1 MGFCKPMSEEVPLIN
16 TKTIS
21 KEELDAQRENA
32 AKVQAVLQ
40 SRYTDKPLACVITY
54 GCQQNVADSE
64 HIKGML
70 ADMGY
75 AFTDDRHKAQ
85 FILFN
90 TCAVREHAEDRVFG
104 NVGALKSYKAEHPDT
119 VIALCGC
126 MAQQEKNVE
135 KIKKSYPQVSLL
147 FGTHALWRFPSL
159 LYRVLTEKKRVF
171 DIGGEDDIAE
181 GLPVLRAKGAK
192 AWLSIMYGCN
202 NFCTYCIV
210 PYVRGRERSRR
221 PEEIEKELRELV
233 DAGYKEITLLGQNVN
248 SYGKDLGIDVDFAD
262 LLRRL
267 NAVPGDFWLRFMT
280 SHPKDASPKL
290 FSAMAECDKQLHLPF
305 QSGSDEIL
313 HRMNRRYTAEH
324 YKSLIA
330 DARSKM
336 PDITLSSDIIVGF
349 PGETEE
355 NFEDT
360 LKLVQD
366 TRFDLLFTFLYS
378 PRTGTPAAS
387 YEDNATQQDKQRRF
401 ERLLK
406 AQDEI
411 VAEKQAA
418 YQGKKLRLLVDGN
431 AKGPEYPFTA
441 RTEGNLLVCVR
452 GDDIKIGE
460 FIEAEIE
467 KTSLRCLF
475 AHKL

>member
-1 MGFCKPMSEEVPLIN
+1 MNRQTTRISPADVDRQRDFCQKLHE
-16 TKTIS
+16 
-21 KEELDAQRENA
+21 RFA
-32 AKVQAVLQ
+32 ARPSA
-40 SRYTDKPLACVITY
+40 PLAFVDTY
-54 GCQQNVADSE
+54 GCQQNEADSE
-64 HIKGML
+64 RLRGYL
-70 ADMGY
+70 SEMGY
-75 AFTDDRHKAQ
+75 QFTQSEAEADL
-85 FILFN
+85 IVIN
-90 TCAVREHAEDRVFG
+90 TCAIREHAEMRVLG
-104 NVGALKSYKAEHPDT
+104 NVGALVHTKRAKPGQLIC
-119 VIALCGC
+119 VCGC
-126 MAQQEKNVE
+126 MAQEPHMAQ
-135 KIKKSYPQVSLL
+135 KIKDSYRQVDLV
-147 FGTHALWRFPSL
+147 FGPHALWRFPEL
-159 LYRVLTEKKRVF
+159 LYRLVTRRGRIF
-171 DIGGEDDIAE
+171 DIADEPGSIAE
-181 GLPVLRAKGAK
+181 GIPLVRQEGVK
-192 AWLSIMYGCN
+192 AWVSIMYGCN

-233 DAGYKEITLLGQNVN
+233 AAGYKEITLLGQNVN

-290 FSAMAECDKQLHLPF
+290 FSAMAECDKVAKQLHLPF

-387 YEDNATQQDKQRRF
+387 YEDNATPQDKQRRF

-418 YQGKKLRLLVDGN
+418 YQGRKLRLLVDGN
-431 AKGPEYPFTA
+431 AKGSEYPFTA

>member
-1 MGFCKPMSEEVPLIN
+1 MPVTVSDE
-16 TKTIS
+16 
-21 KEELDAQRENA
+21 Q
-32 AKVQAVLQ
+32 LQ
-40 SRYTDKPLACVITY
+40 SQFTYIDAIASMVGGKQLRAYTHTF
-54 GCQQNVADSE
+54 GCQQNEADTE
-64 HIKGML
+64 RIRGML
-70 ADMGY
+70 RQMGY
-75 AFTDDRHKAQ
+75 EMTNDVNEAD

-90 TCAVREHAEDRVFG
+90 TCAVREHAEDRAFG
-104 NVGALKSYKAEHPDT
+104 NIGSLTHLKKRRPE
-119 VIALCGC
+119 VIIALCGC

-159 LYRVLTEKKRVF
+159 LYRVLSGEKRVF

-181 GLPVLRAKGAK
+181 GLPVLRAAGPK

-233 DAGYKEITLLGQNVN
+233 EAGYKEITLLGQNVN
-248 SYGKDLGIDVDFAD
+248 SYGKDLGLDLDFAG

-280 SHPKDASPKL
+280 SHPKDASPRL
-290 FSAMAECDKQLHLPF
+290 FDAMAACDKVAKQLHLPF

-313 HRMNRRYTAEH
+313 RRMNRRYTAAD
-324 YKSLIA
+324 YRALIA
-330 DARSKM
+330 DARAKM

-349 PGETEE
+349 PGETEAD
-355 NFEDT
+355 FEQT
-360 LKLVQD
+360 LKLVHDVQ
-366 TRFDLLFTFLYS
+366 FDLLFTFLYS

-387 YEDNATQQDKQRRF
+387 YEDNATPQEKQNRF

-411 VAEKQAA
+411 VARRQAA
-418 YQGKKLRLLVDGN
+418 YQGKTLRLLIDGT
-431 AKGPEYPFTA
+431 AKGPDYPFTA

-452 GDDIKIGE
+452 GEGITIGS
-460 FIEAEIE
+460 FIQATIE

-475 AHKL
+475 AQKK

>member
-1 MGFCKPMSEEVPLIN
+1 MNEDMMTESERTSTL
-16 TKTIS
+16 
-21 KEELDAQRENA
+21 
-32 AKVQAVLQ
+32 
-40 SRYTDKPLACVITY
+40 TDPTLGATTGRGKGVFYVHTL
-54 GCQQNVADSE
+54 GCQMNVHDSE
-64 HIKGML
+64 RIAGVL
-70 ADMGY
+70 EDDGYIPATEEQAADKDVDLIIM
-75 AFTDDRHKAQ
+75 
-85 FILFN
+85 N
-90 TCAVREHAEDRVFG
+90 TCAVRENAAERMYGTIGLWAD
-104 NVGALKSYKAEHPDT
+104 LKRTHPNMQ
-119 VIALCGC
+119 IAIGGC
-126 MAQQEKNVE
+126 MAQLDRKRIAQKAPWVDA
-135 KIKKSYPQVSLL
+135 V
-147 FGTHALWRFPSL
+147 FGTKNIGSLPRLLDQARMAGTCQVEVADKLDYFPSQ
-159 LYRVLTEKKRVF
+159 
-171 DIGGEDDIAE
+171 
-181 GLPVLRAKGAK
+181 LPVARASKVSS
-192 AWLSIMYGCN
+192 WVSISIGCN
-202 NFCTYCIV
+202 NTCTFCIV
-210 PYVRGRERSRR
+210 PTTRGKEHDRR
-221 PEEIEKELRELV
+221 PGDILAEIRRCVDEGAKEV
-233 DAGYKEITLLGQNVN
+233 TLLGQNVN

-290 FSAMAECDKQLHLPF
+290 FSAMAECDKVAKQLHLPF

-349 PGETEE
+349 PGETDED
-355 NFEDT
+355 FEQT

-387 YEDNATQQDKQRRF
+387 YEDNATPQDKQRRF

>member
-1 MGFCKPMSEEVPLIN
+1 MNRQTTRISPADMDRQRDFCQKLHE
-16 TKTIS
+16 
-21 KEELDAQRENA
+21 RFA
-32 AKVQAVLQ
+32 ARPSA
-40 SRYTDKPLACVITY
+40 PLAFVDTY
-54 GCQQNVADSE
+54 GCQQNEADSE
-64 HIKGML
+64 RLRGYL
-70 ADMGY
+70 SEMGY
-75 AFTDDRHKAQ
+75 QFTQSEAEADL
-85 FILFN
+85 IVIN
-90 TCAVREHAEDRVFG
+90 TCAIREHAEMRVLG
-104 NVGALKSYKAEHPDT
+104 NVGALVHTKRAKPGQLIC
-119 VIALCGC
+119 VCGC
-126 MAQQEKNVE
+126 MAQEPHMAQ
-135 KIKKSYPQVSLL
+135 KIKDSYRQVDLV
-147 FGTHALWRFPSL
+147 FGPHALWRFPEL
-159 LYRVLTEKKRVF
+159 LYRLVTRRGRIF
-171 DIGGEDDIAE
+171 DIADEPGSIAE
-181 GLPVLRAKGAK
+181 GIPLVRQEGVK
-192 AWLSIMYGCN
+192 AWVSIMYGCN

-233 DAGYKEITLLGQNVN
+233 AAGYKEITLLGQNVN

-290 FSAMAECDKQLHLPF
+290 FSAMAECDKVAKQLHLPF

-378 PRTGTPAAS
+378 PRAGTPAAS

-418 YQGKKLRLLVDGN
+418 YQSKKLRLLVDGN
-431 AKGPEYPFTA
+431 AKGSEYPFTA

>member
-1 MGFCKPMSEEVPLIN
+1 MC
-16 TKTIS
+16 
-21 KEELDAQRENA
+21 A
-32 AKVQAVLQ
+32 AA
-40 SRYTDKPLACVITY
+40 
-54 GCQQNVADSE
+54 
-64 HIKGML
+64 
-70 ADMGY
+70 
-75 AFTDDRHKAQ
+75 
-85 FILFN
+85 
-90 TCAVREHAEDRVFG
+90 
-104 NVGALKSYKAEHPDT
+104 
-119 VIALCGC
+119 
-126 MAQQEKNVE
+126 
-135 KIKKSYPQVSLL
+135 
-147 FGTHALWRFPSL
+147 
-159 LYRVLTEKKRVF
+159 
-171 DIGGEDDIAE
+171 
-181 GLPVLRAKGAK
+181 
-192 AWLSIMYGCN
+192 
-202 NFCTYCIV
+202 
-210 PYVRGRERSRR
+210 ERSRR

-233 DAGYKEITLLGQNVN
+233 AAGYKEITLLGQNVN

-267 NAVPGDFWLRFMT
+267 NAVPGGFWLRFMT

-290 FSAMAECDKQLHLPF
+290 FSAMAAECDKVAKQLHLPF

-349 PGETEE
+349 PGETDED
-355 NFEDT
+355 FEQT

-387 YEDNATQQDKQRRF
+387 YEDNATPQDKQRRF

-411 VAEKQAA
+411 VAEKQTA

-431 AKGPEYPFTA
+431 AKDRNIRLPPVPRATCSCACAVTISRSVNLSRQRSRKPRFAVCLHTNYKKEV
-441 RTEGNLLVCVR
+441 RTWLN
-452 GDDIKIGE
+452 
-460 FIEAEIE
+460 
-467 KTSLRCLF
+467 
-475 AHKL
+475 

>member
-1 MGFCKPMSEEVPLIN
+1 MSDKNKTYCLIN
-16 TKTIS
+16 
-21 KEELDAQRENA
+21 
-32 AKVQAVLQ
+32 
-40 SRYTDKPLACVITY
+40 Y
-54 GCQQNVADSE
+54 GCQMNESDTE
-64 HIKGML
+64 HYAGQL
-70 ADMGY
+70 QELGY
-75 AFTDDRHKAQ
+75 APNPDFHTAD
-85 FILFN
+85 IIIVN
-90 TCAVREHAEDRVFG
+90 TCCVRESAEKKIAG
-104 NVGALKSYKAEHPDT
+104 KIGELKAVKRANPDV
-119 VIALCGC
+119 VICVAGC
-126 MAQQEKNVE
+126 MAQKDGEKLR
-135 KIKKSYPQVSLL
+135 KKHPQVDLL
-147 FGTHALWRFPSL
+147 LGTAYVNDFKRL
-159 LYRVLTEKKRVF
+159 LLEFLAERKAAVYTDLTIHQSEF
-171 DIGGEDDIAE
+171 E
-181 GLPVLRAKGAK
+181 GHMVRQSSFA
-192 AWLSIMYGCN
+192 AWIPIMYGCN

-233 DAGYKEITLLGQNVN
+233 AAGYKEITLLGQNVN

-290 FSAMAECDKQLHLPF
+290 FSAMAECDKVAKQLHLPF

-349 PGETEE
+349 PGETDED
-355 NFEDT
+355 FEQT

-387 YEDNATQQDKQRRF
+387 YEDNATPQDKQRRF

-411 VAEKQAA
+411 VAEKQTA

>member
-1 MGFCKPMSEEVPLIN
+1 MDNLV
-16 TKTIS
+16 
-21 KEELDAQRENA
+21 KE
-32 AKVQAVLQ
+32 
-40 SRYTDKPLACVITY
+40 
-54 GCQQNVADSE
+54 
-64 HIKGML
+64 
-70 ADMGY
+70 
-75 AFTDDRHKAQ
+75 
-85 FILFN
+85 
-90 TCAVREHAEDRVFG
+90 
-104 NVGALKSYKAEHPDT
+104 
-119 VIALCGC
+119 
-126 MAQQEKNVE
+126 
-135 KIKKSYPQVSLL
+135 
-147 FGTHALWRFPSL
+147 
-159 LYRVLTEKKRVF
+159 
-171 DIGGEDDIAE
+171 
-181 GLPVLRAKGAK
+181 
-192 AWLSIMYGCN
+192 
-202 NFCTYCIV
+202 
-210 PYVRGRERSRR
+210 
-221 PEEIEKELRELV
+221 
-233 DAGYKEITLLGQNVN
+233 AG
-248 SYGKDLGIDVDFAD
+248 
-262 LLRRL
+262 
-267 NAVPGDFWLRFMT
+267 
-280 SHPKDASPKL
+280 
-290 FSAMAECDKQLHLPF
+290 AMAESGIREIVLTGIRLISFGRDRGESLMDAVEAVAALPGVERIRLGSLDPDEVDGAFIRRAAAEQKLCHHFHLSL
-305 QSGSDEIL
+305 QSGCDAVL

-349 PGETEE
+349 PGETDED
-355 NFEDT
+355 FEQT

-387 YEDNATQQDKQRRF
+387 YEDNATPQDKQRRF

-411 VAEKQAA
+411 VAEKQTA

>member
-1 MGFCKPMSEEVPLIN
+1 MATQNVSEE
-16 TKTIS
+16 
-21 KEELDAQRENA
+21 Q
-32 AKVQAVLQ
+32 LQ
-40 SRYTDKPLACVITY
+40 SQFTYIDAVARLLGDKRPKAYTHTF
-54 GCQQNVADSE
+54 GCQQNEADTE
-64 HIKGML
+64 RIRGML
-70 ADMGY
+70 SEMGY
-75 AFTDDRHKAQ
+75 EMTDTPDEAD

-90 TCAVREHAEDRVFG
+90 TCAVREHAEDRAFG
-104 NVGALKSYKAEHPDT
+104 NVGALRHLKKERPGI
-119 VIALCGC
+119 VIAMCGC

-135 KIKKSYPQVSLL
+135 KIKKSYPQVNLL

-280 SHPKDASPKL
+280 SHPKDASSKL
-290 FSAMAECDKQLHLPF
+290 FSAMAECDKVAKQLHLPF

-330 DARSKM
+330 NARSKM

-366 TRFDLLFTFLYS
+366 TQFDLLFTFLYS

-418 YQGKKLRLLVDGN
+418 YQSKKLRLLVDGN
-431 AKGPEYPFTA
+431 AKGSEYPFTA

>member
-1 MGFCKPMSEEVPLIN
+1 MPVTVSDE
-16 TKTIS
+16 
-21 KEELDAQRENA
+21 Q
-32 AKVQAVLQ
+32 LQ
-40 SRYTDKPLACVITY
+40 SQFTYIDAIASMNNGKQLRAYTHTF
-54 GCQQNVADSE
+54 GCQQNEADTE
-64 HIKGML
+64 HIRGML
-70 ADMGY
+70 REMGY
-75 AFTDDRHKAQ
+75 TMTEDANEAD

-90 TCAVREHAEDRVFG
+90 TCAVREHAEDRAFG
-104 NVGALKSYKAEHPDT
+104 NIGSLSHLKKRRPEV

-135 KIKKSYPQVSLL
+135 KIKRSYPQVSLL

-159 LYRVLTEKKRVF
+159 LYRVLTGEKRVF
-171 DIGGEDDIAE
+171 DISGEDDIAE
-181 GLPVLRAKGAK
+181 GLPVLRAQGPK

-233 DAGYKEITLLGQNVN
+233 AAGYKEITLLGQNVN
-248 SYGKDLGIDVDFAD
+248 SYGKDLGLDIDFAD

-280 SHPKDASPKL
+280 SHPKDASPRL
-290 FSAMAECDKQLHLPF
+290 FDAMAQCDKVAKQLHLPF

-313 HRMNRRYTAEH
+313 RRMNRRYTAAE
-324 YKSLIA
+324 YRALIA
-330 DARSKM
+330 DARTKM

-349 PGETEE
+349 PGETEQD
-355 NFEDT
+355 FEQT
-360 LKLVQD
+360 LQLVEDVQ
-366 TRFDLLFTFLYS
+366 FDLLFTFLYS

-387 YEDNATQQDKQRRF
+387 YEDNATPQDKQCRF

-406 AQDEI
+406 VQDEI
-411 VAEKQAA
+411 VASRQAA
-418 YQGKKLRLLVDGN
+418 YQGKTLRLLVDGT
-431 AKGPEYPFTA
+431 AKGPDYPFTA

-452 GDDIKIGE
+452 GEGIEIGS
-460 FIEAEIE
+460 FIEAKIE

>member
-1 MGFCKPMSEEVPLIN
+1 MDRKQVL
-16 TKTIS
+16 
-21 KEELDAQRENA
+21 LDDGQMARQREFTEKIHDIHRA
-32 AKVQAVLQ
+32 
-40 SRYTDKPLACVITY
+40 RGRTPLAMVDTF
-54 GCQQNVADSE
+54 GCQQNVADSQ
-64 HIKGML
+64 HILGML
-70 ADMGY
+70 RDMGCD
-75 AFTDDRHKAQ
+75 FTDDPARAD
-85 FILFN
+85 IVVMN
-90 TCAVREHAEDRVFG
+90 TCAIRDHAEKRVYG
-104 NVGALKSYKAEHPDT
+104 TLGALTHTKKANPEQ
-119 VIALCGC
+119 IICLCGC
-126 MAQQEKNVE
+126 MAQRPEVARKVRE
-135 KIKKSYPQVSLL
+135 SYRHVDLVFGPQ
-147 FGTHALWRFPSL
+147 ALWKFPEL
-159 LYRVLTEKKRVF
+159 LHRVYTRRGRVF
-171 DIGGEDDIAE
+171 SVENEHGSIAE
-181 GLPVLRAKGAK
+181 GMPVVREGRVRA
-192 AWLSIMYGCN
+192 WVSIMYGCN
-202 NFCTYCIV
+202 NFCSYCIV

-233 DAGYKEITLLGQNVN
+233 AAGYKEITLLGQNVN
-248 SYGKDLGIDVDFAD
+248 SYGKDLGIDVNFAD

-290 FSAMAECDKQLHLPF
+290 FSTMAECGKVAKQLHLPF

-349 PGETEE
+349 PGETDED
-355 NFEDT
+355 FEQT

-387 YEDNATQQDKQRRF
+387 YEDNATPQDKQRRF

-411 VAEKQAA
+411 VAEKQTA

>member
-1 MGFCKPMSEEVPLIN
+1 MSAPFIVSEDQIKNQYTYIDGVAALIRG
-16 TKTIS
+16 
-21 KEELDAQRENA
+21 QRLRA
-32 AKVQAVLQ
+32 
-40 SRYTDKPLACVITY
+40 YTHTF
-54 GCQQNVADSE
+54 GCQQNEADTE
-64 HIKGML
+64 RIRGML
-70 ADMGY
+70 HEMGY
-75 AFTDDRHKAQ
+75 EMTDSADEAD

-90 TCAVREHAEDRVFG
+90 TCAVREHAEDRAFG
-104 NVGALKSYKAEHPDT
+104 NIGALSHLKKRRPDV

-159 LYRVLTEKKRVF
+159 LYRVLTGEKRVF
-171 DIGGEDDIAE
+171 DIGGADEIAE
-181 GLPVLRAKGAK
+181 GLPVLRAGGAK

-221 PEEIEKELRELV
+221 PEEIERELRELV
-233 DAGYKEITLLGQNVN
+233 AAGYKDITLLGQNVN
-248 SYGKDLGIDVDFAD
+248 SYGKDLGLEIDFSD

-267 NAVPGDFWLRFMT
+267 NDVPGDFLLRFMT

-290 FSAMAECDKQLHLPF
+290 FDAMADCGKVAKQLHLPF

-313 HRMNRRYTAEH
+313 RRMNRRYTADE
-324 YKSLIA
+324 YRRLIA
-330 DARSKM
+330 CARQKM
-336 PDITLSSDIIVGF
+336 PDIVLSSDIIVGF
-349 PGETEE
+349 PGETEAD
-355 NFEDT
+355 FEQT
-360 LKLVQD
+360 LALVQE
-366 TRFDLLFTFLYS
+366 TQFDLLFTFLYS
-378 PRTGTPAAS
+378 PRSGTPAAD
-387 YEDNATQQDKQRRF
+387 YPDNATAAEKQARF

-411 VAEKQAA
+411 VAARQAA
-418 YQGKKLRLLVDGN
+418 YQGKTLRVLVDGD
-431 AKGPEYPFTA
+431 AKGTDYPFTA

-452 GDDIKIGE
+452 GDSIEPGT
-460 FIEAEIE
+460 FINISIE

-475 AHKL
+475 GVKQ

>member
-1 MGFCKPMSEEVPLIN
+1 MSDRKPVIISEEQL
-16 TKTIS
+16 
-21 KEELDAQRENA
+21 EEQRQYIQQIRLMPDAP
-32 AKVQAVLQ
+32 KSYHVV
-40 SRYTDKPLACVITY
+40 TY
-54 GCQQNVADSE
+54 GCQMNAHDSE
-64 HIKGML
+64 ILAGML
-70 ADMGY
+70 RDMGMEE
-75 AFTDDRHKAQ
+75 AADRESAD
-85 FILFN
+85 FVLFN
-90 TCAVREHAEDRVFG
+90 TCCVRDNAERRALG
-104 NVGALKSYKAEHPDT
+104 NVTWLKEVRKKNPRLMIG
-119 VIALCGC
+119 VCGC
-126 MAQQEKNVE
+126 MIQQPGMAE
-135 KIKKSYPQVSLL
+135 KILKQYRFVDLA
-147 FGTHALWRFPSL
+147 FGTAN
-159 LYRVLTEKKRVF
+159 LYRLPELMLKALESDHAVVEVEEQNT
-171 DIGGEDDIAE
+171 IAE
-181 GLPVLRAKGAK
+181 GLPVQRLRHDAAYIT
-192 AWLSIMYGCN
+192 IMYGCDN
-202 NFCTYCIV
+202 YCTYCIV

-233 DAGYKEITLLGQNVN
+233 AAGYKEITLLGQNVN

-290 FSAMAECDKQLHLPF
+290 FSAMAECDKVAKQLHLPF

-349 PGETEE
+349 PGETDED
-355 NFEDT
+355 FEQT

-387 YEDNATQQDKQRRF
+387 YEDNATPQDKQRRF

-418 YQGKKLRLLVDGN
+418 YQGRKLRLLVDGN